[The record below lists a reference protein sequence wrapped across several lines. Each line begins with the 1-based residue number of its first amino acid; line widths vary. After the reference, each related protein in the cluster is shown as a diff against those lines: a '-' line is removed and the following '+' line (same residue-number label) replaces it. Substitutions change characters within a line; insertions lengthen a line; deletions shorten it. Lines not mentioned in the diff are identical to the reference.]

1 MDVSL
6 DDLQSALQAVQEQK
20 SLVRVSQPC
29 FICNKQLTLKH
40 TLAQR
45 LHANCCTTL
54 QARLSER
61 NVVELIN
68 KIQELGLLG
77 SDLLHSISG
86 REYLTKEQL
95 NVEVKDTL
103 KQTGGR
109 VALV

>member
-20 SLVRVSQPC
+20 SL
-29 FICNKQLTLKH
+29 
-40 TLAQR
+40 
-45 LHANCCTTL
+45 
-54 QARLSER
+54 ARLSER